1 MCLLLLFLCAPA
13 ATHVVKV
20 GPLLGSSGACKLT
33 SANPDYELKS
43 YTSCTGWDS
52 SELQFAFTVNGDC
65 SIQISPISD
74 PSCSDPTTDGNGDQY
89 GAVQQRA
96 YYFQDKNGDWKIR
109 SLFKKN
115 GNTK

>member
-1 MCLLLLFLCAPA
+1 M
-13 ATHVVKV
+13 KV

-74 PSCSDPTTDGNGDQY
+74 PSCADPTDKDPYEY
-89 GAVQQRA
+89 GAIQQRA
-96 YYFQDKNGDWKIR
+96 YFMQDGTGGFKIR
-109 SLFKKN
+109 SLFDTT
-115 GNTK
+115 GLIPGPGSVTK